1 MKKYKINKSVSLKIV
16 EILTKT
22 RLISSKR
29 NRMLFSVVSSVG
41 ARHGSRA
48 ESAVLETFLRNNLRP
63 L

>member
-1 MKKYKINKSVSLKIV
+1 MNKSVSLKIV
-16 EILTKT
+16 EIQTKT
-22 RLISSKR
+22 RFKSNNR